1 MLNKK
6 FEGYPLREILLPKLF
21 HMRTHINTL
30 LYILILFVFATTAG
44 AQAVKPAVS
53 AIHGTLQNEQA
64 KPMDYAT
71 VTLLRAK
78 DSSVVK
84 GTLTNDAGKYTF
96 ENVATGRYL
105 VKATNVGYQTTY
117 TPAFEVDATPGTVN
131 APAIKMQQSSRSLQ
145 GVTITSSKPLIER
158 KLDRTVMNVE
168 NSVLAAGNNALEILE
183 RAPGVSIDKD
193 DNISLKG
200 KQGVTVMIN
209 DKLTYMSQAQ
219 LTTYLRST
227 DGSNIQSIEVI
238 TNPSA
243 KYDASGNSGI
253 INIKLKKNKMSG
265 TNGSITLNG
274 AYGKN
279 FRDNTS
285 LTLNHKTGNLNLF
298 ATLSRGDINRQ
309 NQIDIDRSIDSASKT
324 TYFKQKTAMLNHV
337 HYNNYRFGA
346 DYNTS
351 SKNTLGFVVNGD
363 YTNEYNDNKSTTYL
377 GLTPAANDSYQNTFT
392 DMKQTYRS
400 ISANINDRLQLDTNG
415 QALSID
421 LDYSRYHNNSD
432 AKYDTYFFK
441 PDGSNMAP
449 PLFLTNQTPS
459 FITIWTQ
466 KADYT
471 KQLTKTLKFEAGAKF
486 SSVKTDNDLQAQINT
501 NGTFINDTSR
511 TNRFVYDEKIAA
523 GYINLGKTFAKTT
536 IQAGLRA
543 ERTSSTGNLVTGNQ
557 TVKRHYLDFFPS
569 LFINQTLSDKHE
581 LGISYSRRIDRPS
594 YDNLNPFRYYL
605 DQYTYEQGNPFLK
618 PQYTNAFELSYTYNK
633 TINVTLGYSRT
644 SDVSTEVLLTDSLT
658 KATYQT
664 RLNLNSQDSYNIN
677 INSPY
682 TITKWWTG
690 NINATGFYQK
700 FKSDSLLGA
709 QLNAGKAA
717 FQIRATQTF
726 LFSKFKAEVSG
737 NYQSALRYGLF
748 DIKPQYS
755 VDAGISRSFAN
766 KKLNVKVAVTDIFD
780 TRRNNVGSHYQSLN
794 LDIRQKNETRL
805 GRLTLTYNF
814 GNSKIKVSQ
823 RQTGADDE
831 KGRVKSGN

>member
-1 MLNKK
+1 MK
-6 FEGYPLREILLPKLF
+6 
-21 HMRTHINTL
+21 THFTKL
-30 LYILILFVFATTAG
+30 LYIILFVFTAG
-44 AQAVKPAVS
+44 AVNAQNAKTTT
-53 AIHGTLQNEQA
+53 AIHGILQNDQA

-84 GTLTNDAGKYTF
+84 GTLTNDAGKYQF
-96 ENVATGRYL
+96 EGITAGRYM
-105 VKATNVGYQTTY
+105 VKATTVGYQPAFTA
-117 TPAFEVDATPGTVN
+117 AFEVDATTTAFT
-131 APAIKMQQSSRSLQ
+131 APVIKILQNSQSLQ
-145 GVTITSSKPLIER
+145 GVTIIAAKPLIER

-183 RAPGVSIDKD
+183 RAPGVTVDKD
-193 DNISLKG
+193 DNISVKG

-209 DKLTYMSQAQ
+209 DKLTYMSAAQ
-219 LTTYLRST
+219 LATYLRST
-227 DGSNIQSIEVI
+227 DGSNIQSIEII

-253 INIKLKKNKMSG
+253 INIKLKKNKLSG
-265 TNGSITLNG
+265 TNGSLTVNA

-298 ATLSRGDINRQ
+298 GTLSRGDINRE
-309 NQIDIDRSIDSASKT
+309 NLIDIDRYIDSASKT
-324 TYFKQKTAMLNHV
+324 TYFKQKTTMLNHI

-346 DYNTS
+346 DYSTS
-351 SKNTLGFVVNGD
+351 DKNTIGFVVNGD

-377 GLTPAANDSYQNTFT
+377 GLTPAANDSYQNTLT

-415 QALSID
+415 QALSFD

-441 PDGSNMAP
+441 PDGSSMSA

-486 SSVKTDNDLQAQINT
+486 SSVKTDNDLQAQINN
-501 NGTFINDTSR
+501 NGTFVNDTTR

-523 GYINLGKTFAKTT
+523 GYLNLGKTFAKTSV
-536 IQAGLRA
+536 QAGLRA

-557 TVKRHYLDFFPS
+557 VVKRQYLDFFPS
-569 LFINQTLSDKHE
+569 VFINHTLSDKHE
-581 LGISYSRRIDRPS
+581 IGISYSRRIDRPN

-618 PQYTNAFELSYTYNK
+618 PQYTNSFELSYTYNK

-644 SDVSTEVLLTDSLT
+644 SDVSTQVLLTDSVT

-664 RLNLNSQDSYNIN
+664 NLNLQSQDSYNIN

-682 TITKWWTG
+682 TIAKWWTG

-700 FKSDSLLGA
+700 FKADSLLGG

-717 FQIRATQTF
+717 YQIRATQNF
-726 LFSKFKAEVSG
+726 LFSGFKAEVSG
-737 NYQSALRYGLF
+737 NYQSSLRYGIF
-748 DIKPQYS
+748 DIRPQYS
-755 VDAGISRSFAN
+755 VDAGVSRSFAN
-766 KKLNVKVAVTDIFD
+766 KKLNVKLSVSDIFD
-780 TRRNNVGSHYQSLN
+780 TRRNNVSSHFQSVN

-814 GNSKIKVSQ
+814 GNSKIKASQ

-831 KGRVKSGN
+831 KGRVKSGG